1 MQVLALSLL
10 LSCSAYVTPSRI
22 VCCLPAAV
30 PRAAGIVS
38 SLTAFERPF
47 GGKVLTPP
55 TTAAQNVAVSLR
67 RAKPSDAVA
76 IATIC
81 TDSFYGEHELKDGPI
96 KFSQRAAVWSK
107 VYLAVSRR
115 LQFEGQRECRL
126 VVASDARG
134 GPLIGCVDLAVHLF
148 NTQAAA
154 RSSRALSSRETPAP
168 DACEADPVSPKPR
181 CRLVPRSQERRP
193 YVASLAVDRA
203 YRRRGVARCL
213 VGEAERVAR
222 SWGHGEVSAQNEPA
236 LAFYRR
242 EGYRVVRSDV
252 AGTGAEEVDT
262 SGLWWSFYQMPKYI
276 LRKRLF
282 PGRGAPRTD

>member
-1 MQVLALSLL
+1 MPLLALSLL
-10 LSCSAYVTPSRI
+10 STSAYVTPSRI
-22 VCCLPAAV
+22 ICLLPR
-30 PRAAGIVS
+30 RAAGTVS

-115 LQFEGQRECRL
+115 IKLEGQRECRL

-148 NTQAAA
+148 NTQ
-154 RSSRALSSRETPAP
+154 
-168 DACEADPVSPKPR
+168 
-181 CRLVPRSQERRP
+181 ERRFELTRDEMPSGGRHAWRP

-222 SWGHGEVSAQNEPA
+222 SWGHGEVLLEVSAQNEPA

>member
-1 MQVLALSLL
+1 M
-10 LSCSAYVTPSRI
+10 
-22 VCCLPAAV
+22 
-30 PRAAGIVS
+30 
-38 SLTAFERPF
+38 
-47 GGKVLTPP
+47 
-55 TTAAQNVAVSLR
+55 QNVAVSLR

-134 GPLIGCVDLAVHLF
+134 GPLIGCVDLA
-148 NTQAAA
+148 
-154 RSSRALSSRETPAP
+154 
-168 DACEADPVSPKPR
+168 
-181 CRLVPRSQERRP
+181 ERRFELTRDEMPSGGRHAWRP

-242 EGYRVVRSDV
+242 EGLVVVFLSD
-252 AGTGAEEVDT
+252 AENVLCAAPARLYI
-262 SGLWWSFYQMPKYI
+262 SLSF
-276 LRKRLF
+276 
-282 PGRGAPRTD
+282 

>member
-1 MQVLALSLL
+1 MQVLAASIL

-154 RSSRALSSRETPAP
+154 RSSRVVFER
-168 DACEADPVSPKPR
+168 DPCAR
-181 CRLVPRSQERRP
+181 RL
-193 YVASLAVDRA
+193 
-203 YRRRGVARCL
+203 
-213 VGEAERVAR
+213 
-222 SWGHGEVSAQNEPA
+222 
-236 LAFYRR
+236 
-242 EGYRVVRSDV
+242 
-252 AGTGAEEVDT
+252 
-262 SGLWWSFYQMPKYI
+262 
-276 LRKRLF
+276 
-282 PGRGAPRTD
+282 